1 MIEQNVSV
9 IIPSYNRAHLLWDI
23 LPSYFQHE
31 VIEVIVINDCSQ
43 DNTSEVLKEIKKK
56 YQKLIILENEKNR
69 KQMFSKNRGLNIAK
83 GEYIFFGDDDS
94 YLQPGT
100 IKRMLQTKSD
110 TGADVVGAR
119 ILYMNSD
126 EQNFNECIERHNI
139 DGRFISDLSR
149 LEFSFTQALSEPV
162 ECFYAQPFILTEKQ
176 TIGDLRFD
184 MRYTGNCYR
193 EETDFMLTLFL
204 SGKKFVY
211 DSQALLINFPPQKA
225 TGGARTANKFLY
237 HFESVINNYKFL
249 KKFNKEINKITSH
262 KYTLMH
268 RQFLFI
274 SSKFV
279 SFIRKKIS

>member
-1 MIEQNVSV
+1 MRFLRKS
-9 IIPSYNRAHLLWDI
+9 
-23 LPSYFQHE
+23 
-31 VIEVIVINDCSQ
+31 
-43 DNTSEVLKEIKKK
+43 KKK

-126 EQNFNECIERHNI
+126 EQSFNECIERHNI
-139 DGRFISDLSR
+139 NGRFISDLSR

-162 ECFYAQPFILTEKQ
+162 ECFYAQALILTERK
-176 TIGDLRFD
+176 TIGNLRFD
-184 MRYTGNCYR
+184 LRYTGNCYR

-204 SGKKFVY
+204 SGKKIRLRL
-211 DSQALLINFPPQKA
+211 AGPI
-225 TGGARTANKFLY
+225 NKFSSA
-237 HFESVINNYKFL
+237 ESYW
-249 KKFNKEINKITSH
+249 
-262 KYTLMH
+262 
-268 RQFLFI
+268 R
-274 SSKFV
+274 SKN
-279 SFIRKKIS
+279 SK